1 MVKLVMLVTTLQR
14 EHNSEAQWAEEI
26 LLMKRLEEV
35 ILVEKNINMFANA
48 KSKCNFLRT
57 FSK

>member
-1 MVKLVMLVTTLQR
+1 MLVTTLQR
-14 EHNSEAQWAEEI
+14 EHNSKAQWAEEI

-48 KSKCNFLRT
+48 KSKCQKQMQ
-57 FSK
+57 FS

>member
-14 EHNSEAQWAEEI
+14 EHNSKAQWAEEI

-48 KSKCNFLRT
+48 KSKCQKQMQ
-57 FSK
+57 FS